1 MSAEQAIKEIP
12 VGELTAEVLRMKHEG
27 WRLMQI
33 HATKR
38 KGDEP
43 TYEVSYSFVKEYE
56 LYNLRIVV
64 TPETEIMSISD
75 IYGPA
80 FLYENEMTDLFW
92 LNIKMIS
99 LDYHG
104 NLYRLDNKTPFK

>member
-1 MSAEQAIKEIP
+1 MTEQAIKNISAS
-12 VGELTAEVLRMKHEG
+12 ELVTEVLHLKHEY

-33 HATKR
+33 HATKL
-38 KGDEP
+38 KADEP
-43 TYEVSYSFVKEYE
+43 SYEISYSFVKEYE

-75 IYGPA
+75 IYEPA
-80 FLYENEMTDLFW
+80 FIYENEITALFD

-104 NLYRLDNKTPFK
+104 NLYRLNNKTPFK